1 MFSIVVRRDLG
12 RIILTTDDTSVRHMF
27 EVMTREEIFV
37 RGGNRMEVP
46 KLIKLYDNTWRDE
59 NGNFVYVFNYGWS
72 SYLLRVF
79 KSYININEYN
89 DLVHLI
95 TSDTY
100 RTIPFPELR
109 DYQNEDVLHMLK
121 YNFGVCSCFTSY
133 GSNKR
138 LTALFK
144 SSEKSGNIGEDCDVN
159 TETTDGISQ
168 GSSAL

>member
-1 MFSIVVRRDLG
+1 M
-12 RIILTTDDTSVRHMF
+12 
-27 EVMTREEIFV
+27 
-37 RGGNRMEVP
+37 
-46 KLIKLYDNTWRDE
+46 
-59 NGNFVYVFNYGWS
+59 
-72 SYLLRVF
+72 VF
-79 KSYININEYN
+79 KSYINIDEYN

-109 DYQNEDVLHMLK
+109 DYQNEDILHMLK

-133 GSNKR
+133 GSDKR

-144 SSEKSGNIGEDCDVN
+144 NSEKSGNIGEDCDVN
-159 TETTDGISQ
+159 TETTDGLSQ